1 MNKSIQ
7 ILAATL
13 SGKHEAP
20 LVVGHLKHDDPAF
33 GWAETNQLASSS
45 TTVGIGSARIGW
57 HRLTYKIK
65 LLAIFNDIV
74 CFYNRNRIHQS
85 LGYRTPDE
93 VGRLDYGA

>member
-1 MNKSIQ
+1 MKKSTQ

-65 LLAIFNDIV
+65 LLAIFDDIV
-74 CFYNRNRIHQS
+74 CFDNRIHQS
-85 LGYRTPDE
+85 LGYRTQDE
-93 VGRLDYGA
+93 VERLDYGA